1 MKAGIVYFTSQGE
14 KLSRKV
20 KTILEAIGYN
30 VEVRNK
36 NEVLKEWTKKS
47 FVEKRLIIFI
57 SATGIAVRTIAPFL
71 VSKTEDPAVLVID
84 DGGDFVISL
93 VSGHIG
99 GGNKMTK
106 EISKKIGATPVVT
119 TSTDVNNK
127 LPIDQWAMENNLAI
141 GDMEMAKKFAMY
153 LLEGRRIG
161 LVSKI
166 DLGDNIPKDFILTDQ
181 TDLGVNISWKRESVF
196 TRELK
201 LIPRRI
207 VLGIGCKKDTPK
219 KTIEDVVLAKLFAE
233 DINLAAVAKI
243 GTIDLKK
250 DEEGLIEF
258 AKDLNS
264 ELMFFTSQ
272 QLEEAKGEFPPSDF
286 VKEITGTDNVCQRA
300 ASLLSHNGEIL
311 FEKFSKD
318 GVTVSAALIK

>member
-14 KLSRKV
+14 EICKKLKA
-20 KTILEAIGYN
+20 ILKAIDYD
-30 VEVRNK
+30 VEVRDK
-36 NEVLKEWTKKS
+36 NENLKDWTKRCFIEKKLIV
-47 FVEKRLIIFI
+47 FV

-84 DGGDFVISL
+84 DGGNFVISL

-99 GGNKMTK
+99 GANKMTK
-106 EISKKIGATPVVT
+106 KISEKLGAAPVVT

-127 LPIDQWAMENNLAI
+127 LPIDEWAVDNNLVI
-141 GDMEMAKKFAMY
+141 PDMKMAKKFAMY
-153 LLEGRRIG
+153 LLEGRRVG

-166 DLGDNIPKDFILTDQ
+166 DLGDNVPKDLILTDQ
-181 TDLGVNISWKRESVF
+181 TDLGVNISWKRESIF

-201 LIPRRI
+201 LIPRKI

-219 KTIEDVVLAKLFAE
+219 KTIEDVVLAKLFIE
-233 DINLAAVAKI
+233 DISLAAIAKI

-250 DEEGLIEF
+250 DEKGLIDF
-258 AKDLNS
+258 ANDLNS
-264 ELMFFTSQ
+264 ELIFYTSE
-272 QLEEAKGEFPPSDF
+272 QLEQAKGEFPPSEF

-300 ASLLSHNGEIL
+300 ASLLSDNGEIL